1 MLDFCDADSRL
12 SAADVVVAADVL
24 YFPASGTMLARRVRE
39 ALESGSR
46 VIVGDSPDQPGRA
59 AFIEQLD
66 ALLPDVGVAER
77 WVRALGG
84 DRGEPMLGPLDGPPA
99 RAHLRQRLAKS
110 VVGEYYKYLI
120 PPLLHRQSQSAIRY
134 SAI

>member
-1 MLDFCDADSRL
+1 MIETAVLDFCDADSRL

-24 YFPASGTMLARRVRE
+24 YFPASGTMLARRVLE

-99 RAHLRQRLAKS
+99 RAHLRQRLQVRGGRRREPSPETKGAAAPS
-110 VVGEYYKYLI
+110 V
-120 PPLLHRQSQSAIRY
+120 
-134 SAI
+134 